1 MCPGSQPAVLV
12 GVLSVQRPNS
22 PDHRKL
28 GKTGEVSVDQSL
40 TVNDVSNSLAPAD
53 REWVTEPDGL
63 PVGGDCIDTDAPST
77 DNHCHWSYVGAAAS
91 PRLGPGTQLDGR
103 YLLSELIG
111 QGSSA
116 AVYRGTDTRLG
127 RSVAVKVFYP
137 PATDLTMLARQR
149 TEIRFLATLNHPN
162 LVAIYD
168 ARVVA
173 GREGLGDPTTGFD
186 GPVPSYLVMEFVAGR
201 TLADRLASTPVGLDE
216 TVEIGSA
223 VANSL
228 AFVHGNGVVH
238 RDVKPANI
246 LLPREGGAKLTDFG
260 IARLVNTAHLTNA
273 AEVVGTP
280 LYLSPEQAQ
289 GVEVETSSDIY
300 SLGLVLLECLTGNPE
315 FPGAAVQSV
324 MARLFRNPHVPVA
337 LPEPLADLLRAM
349 TSPAPEE
356 RPTAD
361 AVATVLADYLKD
373 RYRSR
378 TATTITAAAAPL
390 PRQAHPA
397 AKGLLDPVPMA
408 PGPSVRRR
416 RVLPV
421 VTSGF
426 ALAVMTAVIA
436 WTSFDR
442 GDHPADP
449 ATTESA
455 TTESATRV
463 VGTRSASTEITAAT
477 TSAPATNAVAREP
490 PLRVT
495 ATITQIAIT
504 TETAT
509 TTDTATTTESPTTT
523 TESPTTTT
531 EPVTTST
538 DPVTTT
544 TEPVTTTTEPQ
555 TTTSNQITTDPDR
568 DPATIPIGPV
578 G

>member
-1 MCPGSQPAVLV
+1 MCPGSQPQMLV
-12 GVLSVQRPNS
+12 GVLSVQRPHS

-40 TVNDVSNSLAPAD
+40 TMNDGSNSLAPAD
-53 REWVTEPDGL
+53 RDWVTEPDGL
-63 PVGGDCIDTDAPST
+63 SVGGDCIDTDAPST

-91 PRLGPGTQLDGR
+91 ARLGPGAQLDGR

-127 RSVAVKVFYP
+127 RSVAVKVFYR

-173 GREGLGDPTTGFD
+173 AKEGFGDPTTGFD

-223 VANSL
+223 VANAL
-228 AFVHGNGVVH
+228 AVVHGNGVVH

-324 MARLFRNPHVPVA
+324 MARLFRNPHVPVV
-337 LPEPLADLLRAM
+337 LPAPLADLLRAM

-442 GDHPADP
+442 ADHPAGP
-449 ATTESA
+449 A

-463 VGTRSASTEITAAT
+463 VGTRSAIPEITAAT

-490 PLRVT
+490 PLRVP

-504 TETAT
+504 TATAT
-509 TTDTATTTESPTTT
+509 TTDTATT

-555 TTTSNQITTDPDR
+555 TTTSNPITTDPDR
-568 DPATIPIGPV
+568 DPATIPNGPV

>member
-1 MCPGSQPAVLV
+1 M
-12 GVLSVQRPNS
+12 
-22 PDHRKL
+22 
-28 GKTGEVSVDQSL
+28 DQSL
-40 TVNDVSNSLAPAD
+40 TMNDGSNSSAPAD
-53 REWVTEPDGL
+53 RDWATEPDGPPL
-63 PVGGDCIDTDAPST
+63 VGDCVETDAPST
-77 DNHCHWSYVGAAAS
+77 DNHCHWSYIGAAAS
-91 PRLGPGTQLDGR
+91 ARLGPGAQLDGR

-173 GREGLGDPTTGFD
+173 GKDGLGDPTTGFD

-223 VANSL
+223 VANAL
-228 AFVHGNGVVH
+228 AVVHGNGVVH

-337 LPEPLADLLRAM
+337 LPAPLADLLRAM

-378 TATTITAAAAPL
+378 TATTITAAAVPL
-390 PRQAHPA
+390 PRQANPA
-397 AKGLLDPVPMA
+397 AKGLLDPVPIA

-442 GDHPADP
+442 GDHPAGP
-449 ATTESA
+449 A

-523 TESPTTTT
+523 TE
-531 EPVTTST
+531 PVTTST

-568 DPATIPIGPV
+568 NPATIPNGPV